1 MLSAKGNQLGHPLN
15 DQMHSPR
22 NDSKVGSVTSS
33 KRLYHVV
40 ETDGTDGDGTY
51 DIAMKEI
58 AEDVDLNRKQK
69 AMFGMAASEIRMSIN
84 EEMPLNMGND
94 GFEDEEDV
102 NDTGET
108 KERQETF
115 KK

>member
-1 MLSAKGNQLGHPLN
+1 MLSTKGNQLGHPLN

-22 NDSKVGSVTSS
+22 NHSKVGSVTSS
-33 KRLYHVV
+33 KHLYHVV
-40 ETDGTDGDGTY
+40 ETDGTDGTY
-51 DIAMKEI
+51 DIAMKEL

-84 EEMPLNMGND
+84 EDMPLNMGND